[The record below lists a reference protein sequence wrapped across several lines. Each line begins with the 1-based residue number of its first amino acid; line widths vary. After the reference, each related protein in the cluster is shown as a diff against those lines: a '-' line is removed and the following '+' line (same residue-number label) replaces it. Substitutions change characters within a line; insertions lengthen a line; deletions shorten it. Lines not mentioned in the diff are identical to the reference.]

1 MPRTH
6 GELFGE
12 IGELVFSAHHGHKI
26 DLTAASKDLAL
37 RYADLNLTADAIAR
51 AIARSAGAVGISL
64 TLVAQAISDLAP
76 RDDTAP
82 IDLPAI
88 AGLASGSR
96 AVMVS

>member
-12 IGELVFSAHHGHKI
+12 IGELVYSAHQGHEI
-26 DLTAASKDLAL
+26 DLAAASKDLAL
-37 RYADLNLTADAIAR
+37 RYADLRLPAEAIAR

-64 TLVAQAISDLAP
+64 ALVAQAISDKAEQ
-76 RDDTAP
+76 DNTP

-88 AGLASGSR
+88 AGLAAGNR
-96 AVMVS
+96 LAMVS